1 MAVTALAPR
10 GWTRSARTTPGRLRV
25 FIGALLALSLAWGGF
40 GAWAVATHSG
50 AARAVA
56 YTNEPLSLRAQ
67 QLYTDLADADVTI
80 TTAYLQV
87 GPGRAASSTRGPRQQ
102 FDTDLA
108 DASRQLAVLSASS
121 PGPDVTSAIAT
132 IVGEL
137 PVYGHDV
144 AIAETEYNQG
154 VYPAGGSFIEVASID
169 AHLTLLPAAR
179 TVYQAENSIVKTAEG
194 QATSAPLVIT
204 TLVLA
209 LVTAAVLAGVAIWL
223 GRRTNRYLNVGLIIA
238 GVALLVSG
246 VWLGNA
252 FAVASSDLSI
262 AISQGAVPA
271 EAAAQASIDVEAI
284 RGDSILNLIARSGT
298 PSLSLDSTAQQASF
312 TALTS
317 AASWPSSPAGR
328 NARASEGSWYRSNGK
343 AYQYGVKLDY
353 AAEQKLV
360 LDTGPGG
367 LAGGYSDLQQE
378 LITVRETAQH
388 TFQASADA
396 GAGAFAGSEVAV
408 IVAALVMAAASGW
421 GLSQRLSEYR

>member
-1 MAVTALAPR
+1 MTVTALPAR
-10 GWTRSARTTPGRLRV
+10 GWTRTVRTTPGRLSV
-25 FIGALLALSLAWGGF
+25 FIGVLLVLSLAWGGF
-40 GAWAVATHSG
+40 GAWAVAAHSG
-50 AARAVA
+50 AAHAVA

-67 QLYTDLADADVTI
+67 QLYADLADADVTI

-87 GPGRAASSTRGPRQQ
+87 GPGSAPSTRGPRQQ
-102 FDTDLA
+102 FDADLA
-108 DASRQLAVLSASS
+108 DASGQLAVLSASS
-121 PGPDVTSAIAT
+121 PGPQVTSAVAT

-179 TVYQAENSIVKTAEG
+179 IVYQAENATVKSAEG
-194 QATSAPLVIT
+194 QATSAPTVIIAV
-204 TLVLA
+204 VLA
-209 LVTAAVLAGVAIWL
+209 AVTAAVLAGVAIWL
-223 GRRTNRYLNVGLIIA
+223 ARRTRRYLNVGLVVA
-238 GVALLVSG
+238 GTALLVSG
-246 VWLGNA
+246 VWLGDA
-252 FAVASSDLSI
+252 FAVASSDLST

-317 AASWPSSPAGR
+317 AASWPSSPTGTR
-328 NARASEGSWYRSNGK
+328 ARASEDSWYRSNGQ

-360 LDTGPGG
+360 LDTGHGG

-378 LITVRETAQH
+378 LTTVRETAQH

-396 GAGAFAGSEVAV
+396 GAGAFAGLEVAV
-408 IVAALVMAAASGW
+408 IVAALVMAAASAW
-421 GLSQRLSEYR
+421 GLSQRLGEYR

>member
-1 MAVTALAPR
+1 MAATALA
-10 GWTRSARTTPGRLRV
+10 ARVRARHVSTTPGRLTV
-25 FIGALLALSLAWGGF
+25 LMGVLLVLSLAWGGF
-40 GAWAVATHSG
+40 GTWAVAAHSG

-56 YTNEPLSLRAQ
+56 YTDEPLSLRAQ
-67 QLYTDLADADVTI
+67 QLYADLADADVTI
-80 TTAYLQV
+80 TTAYLRV
-87 GPGRAASSTRGPRQQ
+87 GPGSAPSTRVPRQQ
-102 FDTDLA
+102 FGTYLA

-121 PGPDVTSAIAT
+121 PGPEVTAAIAA
-132 IVGEL
+132 IVGGL

-179 TVYQAENSIVKTAEG
+179 IVYQAENATVTSAERR
-194 QATSAPLVIT
+194 ATSAPVVIAAV
-204 TLVLA
+204 VLA
-209 LVTAAVLAGVAIWL
+209 VVTAAVLVGVAIWL
-223 GRRTNRYLNVGLIIA
+223 ARRTNRRLNVGLVVA
-238 GVALLVSG
+238 GAALLVSG
-246 VWLGNA
+246 AWLGNA
-252 FAVASSDLSI
+252 FAVAFSDLST

-298 PSLSLDSTAQQASF
+298 PSLSLDSAARQASV

-317 AASWPSSPAGR
+317 AAGWPSSPAGTR
-328 NARASEGSWYRSNGK
+328 ARAGEDSWYRSNEQ

-353 AAEQKLV
+353 AAEQQLV
-360 LDTGPGG
+360 LDPSPGG

-378 LITVRETAQH
+378 LATVREAAQH

-396 GAGAFAGSEVAV
+396 GAGAFAGLEVAV
-408 IVAALVMAAASGW
+408 IAAALVMAAASAW
-421 GLSQRLSEYR
+421 GLSQRLFEYR

>member
-1 MAVTALAPR
+1 MAVAGLAAR
-10 GWTRSARTTPGRLRV
+10 GLTRSVRTTPGRLRV
-25 FIGALLALSLAWGGF
+25 FMGALLVLSLAWGGF
-40 GAWAVATHSG
+40 GTWAVAAHSG
-50 AARAVA
+50 AAHAVA

-67 QLYTDLADADVTI
+67 QLYADLADADVTI

-87 GPGRAASSTRGPRQQ
+87 GPGSAAPSTRGPRQQ
-102 FDTDLA
+102 FDADLA
-108 DASRQLAVLSASS
+108 DASGQLATLSASS
-121 PGPDVTSAIAT
+121 PGPEVTSAVAT

-179 TVYQAENSIVKTAEG
+179 IIYQAENATVTSAEG
-194 QATSAPLVIT
+194 RATSAPVVIT
-204 TLVLA
+204 ALVLA
-209 LVTAAVLAGVAIWL
+209 VVTAAVLAGVAIWL
-223 GRRTNRYLNVGLIIA
+223 ARRTNRYLNVGLVVA

-246 VWLGNA
+246 VWLGDA
-252 FAVASSDLSI
+252 FAVASSDLST

-298 PSLSLDSTAQQASF
+298 PSLSQDSAAQQARF

-317 AASWPSSPAGR
+317 AASWPSSPTGTG
-328 NARASEGSWYRSNGK
+328 ARASEDSWYQSNGQ

-360 LDTGPGG
+360 LDTGPSG
-367 LAGGYSDLQQE
+367 LAGGYSNLRQE
-378 LITVRETAQH
+378 LTTVRETAQR

-396 GAGAFAGSEVAV
+396 GAGAFAGLEAAV
-408 IVAALVMAAASGW
+408 IVAALVMAAASAW
-421 GLSQRLSEYR
+421 GLSQRLGEYR